1 MKANILAAGLILVG
15 CALAT
20 EVSAQVTSS
29 RDGRSV
35 IYKGPAN
42 AAEPDYANAQ
52 PLLLPK
58 PAFKPAVGPLNHH
71 APLHEKSGVMP
82 GGRGDG
88 KESPENIPAQK
99 HSAVRNNLGVTPED
113 AGPTCGIVCQ
123 FPFTTNRADPYFT
136 TTTKYYPFRAAGKLF
151 FNIGSSA
158 YLCSASLIGQGL
170 VVTAARTTVS
180 PSSTRT
186 GSSSRPIPTATRHT
200 GNGRRQAHRSS
211 RPITTGRI
219 TVPSMASFA
228 RMT

>member
-88 KESPENIPAQK
+88 KESPESIPAEK
-99 HSAVRNNLGVTPED
+99 N
-113 AGPTCGIVCQ
+113 
-123 FPFTTNRADPYFT
+123 
-136 TTTKYYPFRAAGKLF
+136 
-151 FNIGSSA
+151 
-158 YLCSASLIGQGL
+158 
-170 VVTAARTTVS
+170 
-180 PSSTRT
+180 
-186 GSSSRPIPTATRHT
+186 SRSETIW
-200 GNGRRQAHRSS
+200 G
-211 RPITTGRI
+211 
-219 TVPSMASFA
+219 
-228 RMT
+228 